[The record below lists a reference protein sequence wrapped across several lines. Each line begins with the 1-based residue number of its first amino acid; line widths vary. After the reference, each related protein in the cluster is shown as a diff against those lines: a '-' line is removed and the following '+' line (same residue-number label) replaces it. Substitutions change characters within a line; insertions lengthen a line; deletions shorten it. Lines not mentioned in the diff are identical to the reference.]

1 MASETTIEQ
10 GLRYETAAIRETLA
24 SPDYEL
30 GLAAFAEKQA
40 PEFLAATVS
49 GFHYHGPVLVAH
61 ERGQRQA
68 DEETA
73 L

>member
-10 GLRYETAAIRETLA
+10 GLRYETAAIRATLA
-24 SPDYEL
+24 STDYEISL
-30 GLAAFAEKQA
+30 TAFAEKQA
-40 PEFLAATVS
+40 PEFLAARMS
-49 GFHYHGPVLVAH
+49 GFHYHGPVLVGH